1 MRSSWADP
9 GAEISTVHLARFM
22 RWVDELQEP
31 QTFVTT
37 SVEAPGRLGTML
49 AGAAVSLLPPDG
61 NRAASRQFRIL
72 LLDEEFATIDAL
84 ALSTSYVARTSTLSH
99 SDAGTQEI
107 TGTETKLVD
116 DSGVLSLVMVEHHQ
130 QERIGIKFH
139 AHAPVNKPLKDVLPA
154 LEFLALMKYAKSC
167 VVYPRWAAIPYHEAV
182 DITELSPKFH
192 AAVKSWYDL
201 AESMKEISPA
211 TEPALRF
218 PNLAA
223 PQRSWLNIDTLP
235 PVKNR

>member
-1 MRSSWADP
+1 MAYVPLLSKRACTL
-9 GAEISTVHLARFM
+9 GFM

-31 QTFVTT
+31 QTFVTA

-61 NRAASRQFRIL
+61 NRPTSREFRIL

-84 ALSTSYVARTSTLSH
+84 ALTTSYIARTSVE
-99 SDAGTQEI
+99 EI

-116 DSGVLSLVMVEHHQ
+116 DSGVVSIVLVEHHQ
-130 QERIGIKFH
+130 QGRIGIKFH